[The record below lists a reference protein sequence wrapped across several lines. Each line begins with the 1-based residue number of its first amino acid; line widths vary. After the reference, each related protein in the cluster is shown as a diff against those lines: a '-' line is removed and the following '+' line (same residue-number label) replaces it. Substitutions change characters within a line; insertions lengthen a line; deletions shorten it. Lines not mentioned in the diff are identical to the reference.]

1 MIVAGVT
8 VFPKIKSLFAFLRPF
23 LLFQA
28 TKKRVRQD
36 LSLAQ
41 TLTAGVLEDAANVR
55 NDESI
60 LIHIRGKDCV
70 ALEARYHKRCYQ
82 RYTKC
87 LSNKPRDLGPTLYDQ
102 AFDDFC
108 MEVIET
114 RIIKNKEILLLSFL
128 LKKFLGCVQKI
139 ENTHISYQAARLKK
153 RIQKRYPL
161 IVFHGS
167 KTMTRGTLVYADSI
181 VAGNV
186 ADDMMDIDEMGN
198 DSDEED
204 DDLTENSGPKPNQID
219 SCSLQQLFFAA
230 LEVRKLLGDCKGV
243 GSAWPPDSHDLTLSS
258 ALDSIPIVLYNFL
271 AWAVGY
277 SQEPSLDKRVDI
289 TDDEQTKVLS
299 VAQDLVYAESKG
311 KKQTEKSLALGMAVR
326 QITGSIRLL
335 KIIHGLGHCVSPSTV
350 YKHDSA
356 LSLASSMEHDII
368 IPRNISKE
376 TFATIVWDNND
387 FREETPTGK
396 GTTHVANG
404 IIIQEGSTTLK
415 EKTVISKNIRTVK
428 APEMNIAPYTCRE
441 RGSPSLQSNSSNVS
455 LEVQSH
461 SHVQDS
467 ARKID
472 FAYVLLKITGS
483 ERDCYLPSWT
493 GINTL
498 INSEV
503 RNVTKIGYLPVI
515 DAPVTDLATVN
526 ALLQHSISISKRLD
540 LQEIALVFDEAIYAK
555 AQMIRW
561 KVADYQQRLVI
572 RLGDFHATMS
582 YCSAI
587 SKIYKDSGLQVCS
600 RLDLAIAW

>member
-1 MIVAGVT
+1 M
-8 VFPKIKSLFAFLRPF
+8 FAFLISF
-23 LLFQA
+23 LLGQA

-41 TLTAGVLEDAANVR
+41 TLTAGVLEEVAKIS

-87 LSNKPRDLGPTLYDQ
+87 LSNKPRDIGPTLYDQ
-102 AFDDFC
+102 AFDEFC

-114 RIIKNKEILLLSFL
+114 RILQKKEILLLSFL
-128 LKKFLGCVQKI
+128 LKKFIGCVQKI
-139 ENTHISYQAARLKK
+139 ENTHICYQAARLKK
-153 RIQKRYPL
+153 RIQKKYPQ

-186 ADDMMDIDEMGN
+186 ADDMMDIDEVDN
-198 DSDEED
+198 DSEEED
-204 DDLTENSGPKPNQID
+204 DDVTENSGPRPHQNN

-243 GSAWPPDSHDLTLSS
+243 GSTWPPDSHDLTLSS
-258 ALDSIPIVLYNFL
+258 ALDSVPAIIYNFL

-299 VAQDLVYAESKG
+299 IAQDLVYAESKG
-311 KKQTEKSLALGMAVR
+311 KRQTHKSLALGMAVR
-326 QITGSIRLL
+326 QTTGSIRLL

-356 LSLASSMEHDII
+356 LSIASSMEHDII
-368 IPRNISKE
+368 IPRNISKG

-387 FREETPTGK
+387 FREETPTGR

-404 IIIQEGSTTLK
+404 IIIQEGNTTLK
-415 EKTVISKNIRTVK
+415 EKTEVSKTIRTVK
-428 APEMNIAPYTCRE
+428 ALETNIAPYTCRE
-441 RGSPSLQSNSSNVS
+441 KGSPSLQRNSSNIS
-455 LEVQSH
+455 LEVENH

-472 FAYVLLKITGS
+472 LAYVLVKMTGA
-483 ERDCYLPSWT
+483 ERGCYLPSWT
-493 GINTL
+493 GINTV

-503 RNVTKIGYLPVI
+503 RNVTKVGYLPVI

-561 KVADYQQRLVI
+561 KVPEYQQRLVI
-572 RLGDFHATMS
+572 RLGDFHASMS

-587 SKIYKDSGLQVCS
+587 SKIYKDAGLQVCS
-600 RLDLAIAW
+600 CRGNIFPTFTKLFFFFQVPFL